1 MVACG
6 TSGLFGGRRVPLFV
20 ADNSLIPAVCFP
32 AVAFAL
38 VVVLALP
45 TRGFRSGFV
54 CFADVLFAVAFL
66 VVAFLAM
73 IIFLLTT
80 DFHFI

>member
-6 TSGLFGGRRVPLFV
+6 TSGLLGGRLVVLPV

-38 VVVLALP
+38 VA
-45 TRGFRSGFV
+45 RGFRSGFV
-54 CFADVLFAVAFL
+54 CFADVFFAVAFL

-73 IIFLLTT
+73 ILSLYTKMFN
-80 DFHFI
+80 H

>member
-6 TSGLFGGRRVPLFV
+6 TSGLFGGRRVPAPLAFFV

-38 VVVLALP
+38 VA
-45 TRGFRSGFV
+45 RGFRCGFV
-54 CFADVLFAVAFL
+54 CFADVFFAVAFL

-73 IIFLLTT
+73 ILSLYTKMFN
-80 DFHFI
+80 H